1 MGTHHKDAALADD
14 IRLLGRILGDT
25 LKLHEGEATYE
36 LIETIRKLA
45 VASRRLEDVA
55 SRRALT
61 QTLDALA
68 DDQAVVVVRAFS
80 HFSLLANIAEDRH
93 HIRRHREN
101 RRQGSRPLA
110 STLRGLF
117 ADALVAGATRSQGA
131 ATLARVRVTPVLTAH
146 PTEVQRRSTLD
157 AQLAI
162 ADRLVALDRADL
174 LDDERQAIEE
184 DLRRLV
190 ATLWQTRML
199 RAV

>member
-36 LIETIRKLA
+36 LIETIRRLA

-68 DDQAVVVVRAFS
+68 DDQAVIVVRAFS

-117 ADALVAGATRSQGA
+117 ADA
-131 ATLARVRVTPVLTAH
+131 
-146 PTEVQRRSTLD
+146 
-157 AQLAI
+157 
-162 ADRLVALDRADL
+162 
-174 LDDERQAIEE
+174 
-184 DLRRLV
+184 
-190 ATLWQTRML
+190 
-199 RAV
+199 